1 MAKASNLGAEALGCF
16 EIRNNQS
23 DEADMSTTAKSPA
36 KSKTTSSASKTS
48 DAKSGATTPSAA
60 KPASPKPT
68 QMTPTRAP
76 ISALDGKTPM
86 ATKAGA
92 PTVVETPQ
100 AVILG
105 PVMRKKELIDTVV
118 TRSGMKK
125 KDAKPIVDTMLAV
138 LGEALA
144 DNRELILPPMGR
156 VKVRKEKKL
165 PNGRVLVVKV
175 RQTTPLKT
183 KEDT

>member
-1 MAKASNLGAEALGCF
+1 
-16 EIRNNQS
+16 
-23 DEADMSTTAKSPA
+23 MSTTTKSSAKTKTTRSSEATSKSPQAKSA
-36 KSKTTSSASKTS
+36 VATHAAAKTT
-48 DAKSGATTPSAA
+48 TPVA
-60 KPASPKPT
+60 P
-68 QMTPTRAP
+68 RAP
-76 ISALDGKTPM
+76 TSALDGNTPL
-86 ATKAGA
+86 ATKAGS
-92 PTVVETPQ
+92 PTVVDGPQ

-118 TRSGMKK
+118 TRSGIKK
-125 KDAKPIVDTMLAV
+125 KDAKPVVDAMLAV

-183 KEDT
+183 KDET

>member
-1 MAKASNLGAEALGCF
+1 
-16 EIRNNQS
+16 
-23 DEADMSTTAKSPA
+23 MSTTIKSPTKAKTSKSTASKSSEGKKAAAKPVAA
-36 KSKTTSSASKTS
+36 KSKE
-48 DAKSGATTPSAA
+48 AA
-60 KPASPKPT
+60 AP
-68 QMTPTRAP
+68 RAP
-76 ISALDGKTPM
+76 VSALDGNKPL
-86 ATKAGA
+86 ATKAAA
-92 PTVVETPQ
+92 PTVVDSPQ

-144 DNRELILPPMGR
+144 DKRELILPPLGR
-156 VKVRKEKKL
+156 VKVRKEKQL

-175 RQTTPLKT
+175 RQTSPLKT
-183 KEDT
+183 AETTSEKDI

>member
-1 MAKASNLGAEALGCF
+1 
-16 EIRNNQS
+16 
-23 DEADMSTTAKSPA
+23 MSSTIKSPA
-36 KSKTTSSASKTS
+36 KTKTAKSTSTASKSSETEDVVTKPVAS
-48 DAKSGATTPSAA
+48 KSNEATAP
-60 KPASPKPT
+60 
-68 QMTPTRAP
+68 RAP
-76 ISALDGKTPM
+76 ISALDDKTPL
-86 ATKAGA
+86 ASKAGA
-92 PTVVETPQ
+92 PTVVDTPQ

-138 LGEALA
+138 LGEALV

-165 PNGRVLVVKV
+165 PNGRVLVVKI

-183 KEDT
+183 AASTSEEDI